1 LSVLDSVNWTDVRQ
15 HYDVRVQVHKD
26 LQKLRQQNAVDKFT
40 ELALGIS
47 DNDGNYSAAE
57 HGLGPKVLAFNAQ
70 AGQRVFDLAGQ
81 FISLTD
87 ASKVPELIKRAQL
100 KYLQIGVGSEISCM
114 VNPEICWV
122 ANTRTIWT
130 HLVIKHGY
138 DVSKADE
145 ELKLYRE
152 ADVTSE
158 MAYEAWAEIHAKLD
172 VALTHVAK
180 LGRERAKSAKV
191 TPGSIIYIWADAIA
205 SHLYSSYH
213 D

>member
-1 LSVLDSVNWTDVRQ
+1 LSVLDSINWADVRRD
-15 HYDVRVQVHKD
+15 YDVRVHVHTD
-26 LQKLRQQNAVDKFT
+26 LQRFRQQNAIDKFT
-40 ELALGIS
+40 DLALGINDS
-47 DNDGNYSAAE
+47 DGNYSAAE
-57 HGLGPKVLAFNAQ
+57 HGLGPKVLAFNAN
-70 AGQRVFDLAGQ
+70 ASQRVFDLAGQ
-81 FISLTD
+81 FVSLTD
-87 ASKVPELIKRAQL
+87 ALPVPDLIRRAQL

-114 VNPEICWV
+114 VNPEVCWV

-138 DVSKADE
+138 DVAKADE

-152 ADVTSE
+152 ADVASE

-180 LGRERAKSAKV
+180 LGRERAKSANV
-191 TPGSIIYIWADAIA
+191 APGNIIYIWADAIA
-205 SHLYSSYH
+205 SHLYGSYH